1 MKKIFILSMIL
12 VAMSLI
18 AFFLIPNSLAIFS
31 FSGNTFFSG
40 EVWRLLTFPFA
51 HIGLSHL
58 IENIIALAVTSLLA
72 FELGLRGKEFIGVF
86 LLSGIVIALADSFL
100 FPTLLIAGL
109 SVGIYAALGSLSIS
123 GPKFI
128 PRFILVPLLGLSA
141 FIKYLFSAFNEQ
153 ALSSSL
159 FHFAGF
165 VTGISIFYIFIK
177 LKKKPRIL
185 QMHKQ

>member
-1 MKKIFILSMIL
+1 MEKIFTLSMIL
-12 VAMSLI
+12 VAMSLT
-18 AFFLIPNSLAIFS
+18 AFFLIPNSLFIFA
-31 FSGNTFFSG
+31 FSGETFFTG

-51 HIGLSHL
+51 HISLSHL

-86 LLSGIVIALADSFL
+86 LLSGIIIALADSFL

-109 SVGIYAALGSLSIS
+109 SVGIYALLGSLSIT

-128 PRFILVPLLGLSA
+128 PRFVLIPLLASSA
-141 FIKYLFSAFNEQ
+141 FIKYLFGAFTKEV
-153 ALSSSL
+153 LSSSL

-185 QMHKQ
+185 QMS